1 MSDDKGEGTK
11 PSDEKATA
19 TEEKADTAQPGETPG
34 KKLDS
39 EPPAKADS
47 EPPPSKKT
55 QPDPA
60 TLGKKVAPWGLV
72 LAKLDKKWTRFEALL
87 CAGVLLAE
95 IGALCLWI
103 SLKGFS
109 AEYTPGG
116 DKSGVLFRAVLAAVF
131 FGIIANKLTAPKDES
146 DPVQKR
152 KNAFAVSGAILLGFG
167 ISPLWA
173 NAGVE
178 WFSNFLN
185 WLQTASLLTLVG
197 GLRGVATRLT
207 LWLALLGASLATA
220 QGKHINIDVVMRFLS
235 PRMRIP
241 AAVLGWMAAATVCT
255 AGVWGFVD
263 HIAIEGFHAAAIEPC
278 AADPNQSCDTPA
290 GKKLAFV
297 GHELGTDLFL
307 TGRQISLDFKS
318 VGPVLGGTKYS
329 DYLKGADWNAWLDG
343 ADWTS
348 HFAKEDV
355 DALKSQRDPD
365 PNVPDVTHL
374 PVISI
379 PGSPENVPGMLIK
392 ELDFVFPMGLFAI
405 ALRFLLRALLVIAGV
420 YTVDPDAVHGEEEVD
435 ESQEEQH
442 SKKAPVTS

>member
-1 MSDDKGEGTK
+1 MSDEKGEGTK
-11 PSDEKATA
+11 PADEEAA
-19 TEEKADTAQPGETPG
+19 AAEEKPAPEAKAQAAALPDETPE
-34 KKLDS
+34 K
-39 EPPAKADS
+39 KADS
-47 EPPPSKKT
+47 EPPPASKKT

-60 TLGKKVAPWGLV
+60 AAGVKVAPWGLV

-87 CAGVLLAE
+87 CAGVLLSE
-95 IGALCLWI
+95 IAALCLWI

-116 DKSGVLFRAVLAAVF
+116 DKSGVLFRAVLAAVIL
-131 FGIIANKLTAPKDES
+131 GIIANKFTKPEDATKPEQ
-146 DPVQKR
+146 VR
-152 KNAFAVSGAILLGFG
+152 KNAFAVSGALLLGFA

-185 WLQTASLLTLVG
+185 WMQTASLLTLVG

-235 PRMRIP
+235 PRMRVP
-241 AAVLGWMAAATVCT
+241 AAVLGWAAASLVCT
-255 AGVWGFVD
+255 AAIWGFID
-263 HIAIEGFHAAAIEPC
+263 HIAIEGFHAPAIEPC
-278 AADPNQSCDTPA
+278 AADPNQSCDTSP

-297 GHELGTDLFL
+297 GHALGTDLFL
-307 TGRQISLDFKS
+307 AERQITLDFKS

-329 DYLKGADWNAWLDG
+329 DYLKGEDWNAWLDG

-355 DALKSQRDPD
+355 DNLKVAADP
-365 PNVPDVTHL
+365 PGQTHL
-374 PVISI
+374 PIVSI

-405 ALRFLLRALLVIAGV
+405 ALRFILRALLVIAGV
-420 YTVDPDAVHGEEEVD
+420 YTVDPDAVHGEEET
-435 ESQEEQH
+435 EEAQNEQH
-442 SKKAPVTS
+442 AKAKVAS